1 MTPEE
6 MRKRAREILERQT
19 TGQVIEMRSDGSL
32 VRPGERPPGKKTVLH
47 DPKGEYSGKPCSNL
61 T

>member
-6 MRKRAREILERQT
+6 ALKRAREILEKQP
-19 TGQVIEMRSDGSL
+19 TGQVIEMRSDGTL

-47 DPKGEYSGKPCSNL
+47 DPKGEY
-61 T
+61 